1 MARVLFEDGGKRQR
15 VYVGELLDWSLSKK
29 LPISH
34 KNVYQ
39 KVNSSVENAVNNQ
52 VGKNDHFRR

>member
-34 KNVYQ
+34 KDVYQ
-39 KVNSSVENAVNNQ
+39 KVNSSVENAVNNLSLI
-52 VGKNDHFRR
+52 HI